1 MRRGKVDGPCR
12 AESDLPRPLSP
23 SLVAA
28 RMAHTFGFRR
38 LLLARSKHSH
48 QCMSV
53 SAKTR
58 IKCIGKLAS
67 KLVHHKQFMHW
78 VGFEFSCCDDV
89 STFDFD
95 FVPVAD
101 VADLLGNQPD
111 HHDD

>member
-38 LLLARSKHSH
+38 LLVASNLNA
-48 QCMSV
+48 CP
-53 SAKTR
+53 SAKTP
-58 IKCIGKLAS
+58 IIFGL
-67 KLVHHKQFMHW
+67 HW

-95 FVPVAD
+95 FVPVAA
-101 VADLLGNQPD
+101 VADLATSQIVMMRWAAMPHSGGRE
-111 HHDD
+111 